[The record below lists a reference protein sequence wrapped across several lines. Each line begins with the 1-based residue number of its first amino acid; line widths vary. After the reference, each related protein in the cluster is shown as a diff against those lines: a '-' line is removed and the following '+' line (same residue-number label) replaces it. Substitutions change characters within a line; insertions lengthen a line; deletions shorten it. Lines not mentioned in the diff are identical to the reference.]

1 MKRAVVTGAG
11 GFIGSHLVRFLKQKG
26 YYVRGIDINRPE
38 FSKTAADEFIVADL
52 RNQRAANKAI
62 VKADELYMLAAN
74 VGGVGFIHSVHAQI
88 AHDNV
93 LINTNT
99 LEVAKIQRIPR
110 IFFSSTACIYPI
122 ELQQDVANGG
132 LKEKDAYPAHPD
144 SMYGWEKLFTENL
157 CLSYGIDHNMNVR
170 IARFHNIYGPE
181 STFQGGREKSPAALC
196 RKVAL
201 AKDNGVIEIW
211 GDGKQTRSYC
221 YIDDC
226 CKGIYR
232 LIQSSCNQPLNI
244 GSDRLVSINDL
255 ADMISHIANKK
266 LRKHHNTSMPQG
278 VRGRNSDN
286 SLAKNVLG
294 WEASVSLEDGLTKTY
309 QWIRRQLQN
318 QRRKDK
324 NPA

>member
-1 MKRAVVTGAG
+1 MKRVVVTGAG
-11 GFIGSHLVRFLKQKG
+11 GFIGSHLVRFLKKKC
-26 YYVRGIDINRPE
+26 YYVRGVDIKRPE
-38 FSKTAADEFIVADL
+38 FFKTAADEFVVADL
-52 RNQRAANKAI
+52 RNQNATNKAI

-74 VGGVGFIHSVHAQI
+74 MGGVGFIHTVHAKV

-99 LEVAKIQRIPR
+99 LEAARLQRIPR
-110 IFFSSTACIYPI
+110 IFFSSTACIYPVG
-122 ELQQDVANGG
+122 LQQNVATVG
-132 LKEKDAYPAHPD
+132 LKETDAYPAHPD

-157 CLSYGIDHNMNVR
+157 CLSYGTDHNMKVR

-201 AKDNGVIEIW
+201 AKNGGTIEIW

-226 CKGIYR
+226 CEGMY
-232 LIQSSCNQPLNI
+232 LLMQSSHNQPLNI
-244 GSDRLVSINDL
+244 GSDQLVSINEL
-255 ADMISHIANKK
+255 ADIISQIADKK

-286 SLAKNVLG
+286 SLAKKVLG
-294 WEASVSLEDGLTKTY
+294 WEPSISLEDGLTKTY
-309 QWIRRQLQN
+309 QWVHRQLLN
-318 QRRKDK
+318 QRSKNK